1 VSGPASLALAGPASV
16 ADPSSLALHLDIC
29 RLHAELRVLEARIA
43 ELDSGSAAEGD
54 SVAPFA
60 DRAEE
65 LVERMVSSLLLSGR
79 EEIAADSARR
89 IRQAEDRLHEAAR
102 RADATVG
109 AARTEV
115 AAALA
120 ERERR
125 LAGVRASGLD
135 VLVLTD
141 DELRAAAT
149 KLLPPPTDPM
159 PVSAP
164 FPAPVTAP
172 RMVSSGVAAPA
183 EDVHAST
190 GSMEMEAVE
199 VPAPEPTI
207 QLSPPVSAV
216 AAEEARTDAAF
227 DVWMAVAPATES
239 EAEAERETSTPQE
252 APEPVVAGDETRSRT
267 RSRWV
272 LPLEVAAALLVAA
285 ILVLVLLV
293 VIG

>member
-1 VSGPASLALAGPASV
+1 VNDPASLALALPASV

-65 LVERMVSSLLLSGR
+65 LVERMVSALLLSGR

-89 IRQAEDRLHEAAR
+89 TREAEDRLHEAAR

-125 LAGVRASGLD
+125 LAGARASGLD

-141 DELRAAAT
+141 EELRAAAT
-149 KLLPPPTDPM
+149 SLLSPLSDPT
-159 PVSAP
+159 PVSVAV
-164 FPAPVTAP
+164 PAPVTAH
-172 RMVSSGVAAPA
+172 RAVSPAVARPSD
-183 EDVHAST
+183 EIPSIT
-190 GSMEMEAVE
+190 GSMAMEAVE
-199 VPAPEPTI
+199 LPAPEPT
-207 QLSPPVSAV
+207 QKLSPPVSAV

-227 DVWMAVAPATES
+227 DVWMAVAPATE
-239 EAEAERETSTPQE
+239 AEPSTPEQE
-252 APEPVVAGDETRSRT
+252 PEPVVPGDETRSRA

-285 ILVLVLLV
+285 ILVVVLLV

>member
-1 VSGPASLALAGPASV
+1 VSDPASLALAGPASV
-16 ADPSSLALHLDIC
+16 TDPSSLALHLDIC

-89 IRQAEDRLHEAAR
+89 TREAEDRLHEAAR

-227 DVWMAVAPATES
+227 DVWMAVAPATE
-239 EAEAERETSTPQE
+239 AEAERETSTPQE
-252 APEPVVAGDETRSRT
+252 ALEPVVAGDETRSRT

-285 ILVLVLLV
+285 ILVVVLLV